1 MKVENKT
8 FGYVKGNLK
17 VKNDGSLEVEPTKE
31 LQTQWQ
37 SNGDKPQFDTWL
49 LHLPPINLYN
59 VELVYLAFGYRNDV
73 RSELDTKYELR
84 DVESLSTT
92 TRK

>member
-1 MKVENKT
+1 MNGSSQEDR
-8 FGYVKGNLK
+8 KGEQPEQRK
-17 VKNDGSLEVEPTKE
+17 RPEFS
-31 LQTQWQ
+31 
-37 SNGDKPQFDTWL
+37 TWL
-49 LHLPPINLYN
+49 LSLPPINLYN

-73 RSELDTKYELR
+73 RSELNTKYELR